1 MPDVTVFTTRG
12 LVYSAGFIGL
22 MIYVQI
28 YEQQG
33 GSTEAFENLWCF
45 ASGFMGLFYGTIV
58 VAFALKKGGLEK
70 EAWLEKQEILG
81 KA

>member
-1 MPDVTVFTTRG
+1 MPEVKVFTNRG
-12 LVYSAGFIGL
+12 LVYSAAFIFL

-28 YEQQG
+28 YEQEG
-33 GSTEAFENLWCF
+33 GTTDAFANLWLF

-58 VAFALKKGGLEK
+58 VSFALKKGGLEK
-70 EAWLEKQEILG
+70 EAWLEQQEILG

>member
-1 MPDVTVFTTRG
+1 MPEVKVFTNRG
-12 LVYSAGFIGL
+12 LGYAVGFICL

-28 YEQQG
+28 FEQQG
-33 GSTEAFENLWCF
+33 GTTEAFATPWWF
-45 ASGFMGLFYGTIV
+45 ASGFLGLFYGTIV
-58 VAFALKKGGLEK
+58 VSFALKKGGLEK

>member
-1 MPDVTVFTTRG
+1 MPEVKVFTNRG
-12 LVYSAGFIGL
+12 LGYAVGFICL

-28 YEQQG
+28 YEQEG
-33 GSTEAFENLWCF
+33 GTTEAFQNLWCF

-58 VAFALKKGGLEK
+58 IAFALKKGGLEK